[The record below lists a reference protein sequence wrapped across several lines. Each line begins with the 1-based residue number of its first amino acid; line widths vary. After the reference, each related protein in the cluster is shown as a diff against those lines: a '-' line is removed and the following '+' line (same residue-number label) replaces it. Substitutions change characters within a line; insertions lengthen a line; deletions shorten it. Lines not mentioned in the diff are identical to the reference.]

1 MVVEW
6 PRASGR
12 RSSSSWRQGKR
23 LLEEA
28 DYAELV
34 SDEVQT
40 PEEEGLEWH
49 EDGRNPH
56 PSKWERG
63 KLQRAEANRIARARH
78 AKMVER
84 WAIR

>member
-1 MVVEW
+1 M
-6 PRASGR
+6 
-12 RSSSSWRQGKR
+12 
-23 LLEEA
+23 EA
-28 DYAELV
+28 KYAELV
-34 SDEVQT
+34 GDKVQT

-78 AKMVER
+78 PMTKSVNA
-84 WAIR
+84 